1 MLRRDLAWTFVK
13 LSEAVRDF
21 TIDLSISRYRPDD
34 VRSVRNLIQG
44 VIRSILSIRTD
55 TLLFEPIDL
64 ARSLYQP
71 SESNGELVGENREE
85 NRVAFNIICQ
95 ALATPTRGLLDNMV
109 KCIKVID
116 QTLTRIGGVT
126 EFPDSSSH
134 DKALAQALELLLET
148 ISTFDAAEAR
158 LAENIQS
165 ISEHSARP
173 EIVDIFLFVHP
184 ARQAADKVRLLM
196 GKVMEIQQQNRKW
209 AINLPSYPFVK
220 SLNRVNQQVRHDRG
234 GLTAGFYFRSKQQ
247 LEKSMA
253 DMQSTSY
260 IPRARSMAV
269 DVVTDPE
276 QTLMGQNKESGTPH
290 SQGEQASSTSLR
302 FHVWRF
308 LHRLQDFESRFA
320 FKVALTTTL
329 ISIPAWLQQSRG
341 WWNTYE
347 SWWAVVTVWV
357 MMVSKFPSILYPFLR
372 VSWKLGI
379 YLDRIPSQRMH
390 LCPSH

>member
-1 MLRRDLAWTFVK
+1 MLRRDLACTFVK

-21 TIDLSISRYRPDD
+21 TVDLSISRYRPDD
-34 VRSVRNLIQG
+34 VRSVRNLMQG
-44 VIRSILSIRTD
+44 VIRSILSIRPD
-55 TLLFEPIDL
+55 TLLFEPMDVT
-64 ARSLYQP
+64 RSPYQP
-71 SESNGELVGENREE
+71 SEGNGEPVEENPEE
-85 NRVAFNIICQ
+85 NRAALNIMCQ
-95 ALATPTRGLLDNMV
+95 ALATPTRGLLDSMLNG
-109 KCIKVID
+109 IKVID
-116 QTLTRIGGVT
+116 QVLTSIGGVT
-126 EFPDSSSH
+126 KFSESSSH
-134 DKALAQALELLLET
+134 DKALTQALELLLET
-148 ISTFDAAEAR
+148 ISTFDAADAR

-165 ISEHSARP
+165 ISEQSTRP
-173 EIVDIFLFVHP
+173 EIVDVFLFVHP

-196 GKVMEIQQQNRKW
+196 GKVVEIQQQNRKW
-209 AINLPSYPFVK
+209 AVNLPSYPFIK

-247 LEKSMA
+247 LQKSMA
-253 DMQSTSY
+253 DMQSTPY

-269 DVVTDPE
+269 DGVTDPE
-276 QTLMGQNKESGTPH
+276 TTLMDQNKDSETTR

-357 MMVSKFPSILYPFLR
+357 MMVSKFWSIFYPFLR
-372 VSWKLGI
+372 VS
-379 YLDRIPSQRMH
+379 
-390 LCPSH
+390 